1 MHLSFGAV
9 RVIIGLLDLKYGNN
23 ISKRDIINSDRESQD
38 GIRAPSP
45 RVSSSRL
52 LPPQT
57 TDDVCRGVSL
67 WLWSGK
73 GLPRKLLLP
82 RVCVRPLPP
91 RILQTDWRGEHSAA
105 ALTPNVNTVNE
116 FLAEAYVPPWSYGAA
131 RELKDC
137 SWGTRHDRQKHWLEE
152 KVRWAYH

>member
-67 WLWSGK
+67 
-73 GLPRKLLLP
+73 
-82 RVCVRPLPP
+82 
-91 RILQTDWRGEHSAA
+91 
-105 ALTPNVNTVNE
+105 
-116 FLAEAYVPPWSYGAA
+116 
-131 RELKDC
+131 
-137 SWGTRHDRQKHWLEE
+137 
-152 KVRWAYH
+152 